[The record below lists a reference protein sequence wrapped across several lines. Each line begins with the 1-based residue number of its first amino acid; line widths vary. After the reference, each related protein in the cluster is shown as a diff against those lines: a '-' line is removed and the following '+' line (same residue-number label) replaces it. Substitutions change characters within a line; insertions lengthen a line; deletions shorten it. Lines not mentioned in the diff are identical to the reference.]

1 MFQASTMQLYL
12 KKTSAQI
19 FSCEICEFFKKSMF
33 IEHIQVTAS
42 GNKRSWKQVKSAK
55 DFFNKYGSL
64 QIY

>member
-1 MFQASTMQLYL
+1 MFML
-12 KKTSAQI
+12 
-19 FSCEICEFFKKSMF
+19 

-42 GNKRSWKQVKSAK
+42 DNKRSKVKSAK